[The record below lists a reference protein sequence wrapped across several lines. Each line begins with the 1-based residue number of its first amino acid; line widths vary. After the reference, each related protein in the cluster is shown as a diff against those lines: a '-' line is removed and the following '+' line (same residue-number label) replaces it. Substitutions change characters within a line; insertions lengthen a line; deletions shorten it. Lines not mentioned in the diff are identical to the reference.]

1 METNSIISCAE
12 DFPTSLSAEEWTNPL
27 LVLDQFFHQYTL
39 DRAQL
44 LLAQGLPL
52 TFTDETGLS
61 PDQRYEILH
70 MLHHLEK
77 LVNASWVL
85 VHHYET
91 VLEYTPKTH
100 LKDWIKSNTISFLSL
115 TECLKPVATIRTLF
129 DTSPHNNWKPS
140 LLKDIQEAMF
150 NPLFHILENS
160 ECLREFTEYV
170 KLNKIL
176 EATFL
181 LVRNEEPSMIP
192 SLNWRLQMCQTDPLN
207 WGTYFYTEAGIEDAL
222 ESFAFITDSGGM
234 HRKWNATAGC
244 YLIQCYEKIYKL
256 LHLAHWLA
264 CQAHEQK
271 HNGHLTSIQNSLS
284 KKFNRTPVWEL
295 SRFLT
300 SSVMNAG
307 RHTSPTFRHPDINTQ
322 IRSLNE
328 IMHLSADYFTS
339 HST

>member
-1 METNSIISCAE
+1 
-12 DFPTSLSAEEWTNPL
+12 
-27 LVLDQFFHQYTL
+27 
-39 DRAQL
+39 
-44 LLAQGLPL
+44 
-52 TFTDETGLS
+52 
-61 PDQRYEILH
+61 
-70 MLHHLEK
+70 MLNHLEK
-77 LVNASWVL
+77 LVDASWVL

-91 VLEYTPKTH
+91 ILEYTPKTH

-181 LVRNEEPSMIP
+181 LVRNKEPSMIP
-192 SLNWRLQMCQTDPLN
+192 SLNWRLQMCQPDPLN
-207 WGTYFYTEAGIEDAL
+207 WGRYYYAEAGIEDAL
-222 ESFAFITDSGGM
+222 DSFAFITDSGGM
-234 HRKWNATAGC
+234 QRKWTATAGC
-244 YLIQCYEKIYKL
+244 YLIQCYERINKL
-256 LHLAHWLA
+256 LNLAHRLA
-264 CQAHEQK
+264 YQTNDREQ
-271 HNGHLTSIQNSLS
+271 NGRLTPIRNALLE
-284 KKFNRTPVWEL
+284 KFKRTPVWEL

-300 SSVMNAG
+300 SSMLDAG
-307 RHTSPTFRHPDINTQ
+307 DHTCPTFRHPDINTQ
-322 IRSLNE
+322 IVSLNE
-328 IMHLSADYFTS
+328 IMHLGADYFTS